1 MRRAL
6 VLGDDAAHHPFLQSL
21 PPHVRG
27 GPRVA
32 CREPLL
38 AQATP
43 HRLAAF
49 GGALT
54 RWTHAAR
61 HGLAK
66 RAKHGWAARRSI
78 DAADMRDFLLAY
90 CACFVAVSA
99 FIA

>member
-27 GPRVA
+27 RAHVA
-32 CREPLL
+32 CRNQAPLAEPR
-38 AQATP
+38 
-43 HRLAAF
+43 RLADFCGVVA
-49 GGALT
+49 
-54 RWTHAAR
+54 RWGHGVR
-61 HGLAK
+61 HGSAK
-66 RAKHGWAARRSI
+66 RARQVWAARRSI
-78 DAADMRDFLLAY
+78 DAADVRGFLLAY

>member
-6 VLGDDAAHHPFLQSL
+6 VLGDEAAHHPFLQSL

-27 GPRVA
+27 GRRVV
-32 CREPLL
+32 CREPVP
-38 AQATP
+38 AQAPP
-43 HRLAAF
+43 HRLAELR
-49 GGALT
+49 GAWV
-54 RWTHAAR
+54 RWGHAAR

-66 RAKHGWAARRSI
+66 RAKRGWAARRCI
-78 DAADMRDFLLAY
+78 DAADVRGFLLAY